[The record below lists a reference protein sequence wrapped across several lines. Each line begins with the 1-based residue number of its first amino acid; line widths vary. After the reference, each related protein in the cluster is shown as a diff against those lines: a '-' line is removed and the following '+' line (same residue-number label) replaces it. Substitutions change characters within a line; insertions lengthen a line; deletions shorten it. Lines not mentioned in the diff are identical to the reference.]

1 MEFNGIRRNLTELQ
15 KWKNENRQELFA
27 TTQIIG
33 F

>member
-15 KWKNENRQELFA
+15 KLKNENRQELFA
-27 TTQIIG
+27 TTQIVD